1 MSELRPRQFRFPRK
15 FRMSNR
21 LARAFLAPQ
30 RDRTGQPMPVRTSAE
45 KRAAAAKKREGSA

>member
-30 RDRTGQPMPVRTSAE
+30 RDRTGLPMPVRTSAE
-45 KRAAAAKKREGSA
+45 KRAAAAKKREGDA